1 MSEVQN
7 WGKMFAVPD
16 KGEHSLLA
24 LLGGF
29 YLLLGG
35 KKKVR
40 VAECL
45 APLLFW
51 LPQVQKCFLLLP
63 LESALERQDLHHIW
77 LTYLNNFVAFFSLFL
92 LLIGS
97 PLLRVSLQIVH

>member
-1 MSEVQN
+1 
-7 WGKMFAVPD
+7 MFAVPD
-16 KGEHSLLA
+16 KGEYSPLA

-29 YLLLGG
+29 CLLRI
-35 KKKVR
+35 KKKTKTNKVSI
-40 VAECL
+40 AESL

-63 LESALERQDLHHIW
+63 LESTLKGQGLHHIW
-77 LTYLNNFVAFFSLFL
+77 LTYLNNFVAFSSLFL

-97 PLLRVSLQIVH
+97 PLLRVSLQIFH